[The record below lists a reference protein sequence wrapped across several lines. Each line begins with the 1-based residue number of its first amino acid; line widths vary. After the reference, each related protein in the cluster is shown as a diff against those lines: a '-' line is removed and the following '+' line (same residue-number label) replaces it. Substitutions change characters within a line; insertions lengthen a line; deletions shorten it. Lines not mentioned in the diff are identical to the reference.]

1 MFVSSLTLRLRTAG
15 DFLTTHVQETTVW
28 DFVMLRTRNAVDPDA
43 ALLQV
48 QRLLAA
54 AAEHIRVATLQPH
67 HLQNADF
74 VNAEE

>member
-1 MFVSSLTLRLRTAG
+1 VGCFVR
-15 DFLTTHVQETTVW
+15 
-28 DFVMLRTRNAVDPDA
+28 MRTRNAVDPNA

-48 QRLLAA
+48 QSLLAA